1 MRGWAGR
8 EGLAFRVEFQIGK
21 VLFSSFFFFWAIIIP
36 SLKLYFSF
44 SLALAGDGKKQ
55 SRTELAKLR

>member
-21 VLFSSFFFFWAIIIP
+21 VLFSSFFFLFRVIIIP

-44 SLALAGDGKKQ
+44 SSALAGDGNIH
-55 SRTELAKLR
+55 